1 MLMLRAPHAGAGAA
15 LRASTTEAAVCVHSR
30 RAASCRQ
37 ARTLSLHTARL
48 VLTRAHAAARRR
60 ATHSTPSC
68 SACSGMRWRAC
79 LRRLHT
85 AALAKQP
92 QARAPQP
99 HCSCAALALTPR
111 RARVRSSAAAVR
123 GAVGVCWPAR
133 RGRRGR
139 TDVNGMHRNAAR
151 AHLLSLLTRAVH
163 LRRVQSIADASG
175 LVTAEVAV
183 RVAFFSA
190 VAFLNGITQKSV
202 RGQPEG

>member
-1 MLMLRAPHAGAGAA
+1 M
-15 LRASTTEAAVCVHSR
+15 
-30 RAASCRQ
+30 
-37 ARTLSLHTARL
+37 RL
-48 VLTRAHAAARRR
+48 
-60 ATHSTPSC
+60 
-68 SACSGMRWRAC
+68 RAC

-111 RARVRSSAAAVR
+111 RTRVRSSAAAVR
-123 GAVGVCWPAR
+123 RAVGVCWPAR
-133 RGRRGR
+133 RGRRSR
-139 TDVNGMHRNAAR
+139 ADVNGMHRNAAR
-151 AHLLSLLTRAVH
+151 AHLLLLLTRAVH

-183 RVAFFSA
+183 GVAFFSA

-202 RGQPEG
+202 DSLKADVNSLKADVNSLKTDVDSLKTDVKAELDSNQRRTDRSLTLMSVVSLLTLLTVLYMAVAAPARPS